1 MNKVDKKQTDGDL
14 KSSSNAVK
22 QNGKQRIKFFKLIKK
37 HLTLFSILTGVFIV
51 IVVFFWKDFENKR
64 DRALIIQNVTQ
75 QLETIQSEMLMLIA
89 KPLVWS
95 IRAELLRG
103 NNEQVDLLIKDLV
116 KEKNFQ
122 FIHIIAPDGNVILST
137 NKSFEGKSIG
147 NKIDAALL
155 VVKLPLVVQNQHA
168 LLVSAPIF
176 GIDRQIATL
185 VIGYKPIEVFQYKE
199 AVIN

>member
-1 MNKVDKKQTDGDL
+1 V
-14 KSSSNAVK
+14 
-22 QNGKQRIKFFKLIKK
+22 
-37 HLTLFSILTGVFIV
+37 TGVFIV
-51 IVVFFWKDFENKR
+51 LIVFFWKDFENKR

-155 VVKLPLVVQNQHA
+155 VVKFPLVVQNQHA